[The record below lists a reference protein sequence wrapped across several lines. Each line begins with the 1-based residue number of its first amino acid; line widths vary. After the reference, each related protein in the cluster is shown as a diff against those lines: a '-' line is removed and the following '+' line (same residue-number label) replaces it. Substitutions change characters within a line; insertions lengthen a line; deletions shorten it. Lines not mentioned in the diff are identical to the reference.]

1 MYWIAHAQKHVV
13 AHLRNNRVNNTS
25 IDYQRLQKKLGHQFA
40 DESLLT
46 LSLTHRSYSKLN
58 NERLEFLGDSV
69 LSTTIAEYI
78 FNHYPEENEGILSRL
93 RSSLVKGETLADI
106 AREYALSDYL
116 IMGEG
121 ELKSGG
127 FRRDSILADVVE
139 AIIGAIFVDSGMHE
153 SQSFILRIFKSRL
166 DTLSIDKH
174 LKDPKTR
181 LQEILQSKKLPL
193 PQYVVIDIEGESHDQ
208 KFTVSCKTKLYPEP
222 VIATASTR
230 RQAEKMAATK
240 ILEFAEKENAR

>member
-1 MYWIAHAQKHVV
+1 M
-13 AHLRNNRVNNTS
+13 NNTV
-25 IDYQRLQKKLGHQFA
+25 INYQRLQKSLAYQFF

-46 LSLTHRSYSKLN
+46 LALTHRSYSKLN

-69 LSTTIAEYI
+69 LNTTIAEYI
-78 FNHYPEENEGILSRL
+78 FNHYPEENEGVLSRL
-93 RSSLVKGETLADI
+93 RANLVKGETLADI

-139 AIIGAIFVDSGMHE
+139 AIIGAIFVDAGIQE

-181 LQEILQSKKLPL
+181 LQEILQSKKMPL
-193 PQYVVIDIEGESHDQ
+193 PQYNVIDIEGESHDQ
-208 KFTVSCKTKLYPEP
+208 TFTVSCMTKLYPEQ
-222 VIATASTR
+222 VVATATTR
-230 RQAEKMAATK
+230 RQAEKIAASK
-240 ILEFAEKENAR
+240 ILEYIEKANAS

>member
-1 MYWIAHAQKHVV
+1 MNNIAI
-13 AHLRNNRVNNTS
+13 N
-25 IDYQRLQKKLGHQFA
+25 YQRLQQKLAYQFT
-40 DESLLT
+40 DESLLV
-46 LSLTHRSYSKLN
+46 LALTHRSYSKLN

-93 RSSLVKGETLADI
+93 RASLVKGETLADI
-106 AREYALSDYL
+106 AREYSLSDYL

-139 AIIGAIFVDSGMHE
+139 AIIGAIFVDSGMQE
-153 SQSFILRIFKSRL
+153 SQLFILRLFKSRL
-166 DTLSIDKH
+166 DNLSIDKH

-181 LQEILQSKKLPL
+181 LQEILQSKRLPL
-193 PQYVVIDIEGESHDQ
+193 PQYIVVDIEGESHDQ
-208 KFTVSCKTKLYPEP
+208 KFTVSCKTQLYPDK
-222 VIATASTR
+222 VVATASTR

-240 ILEFAEKENAR
+240 ILEFVEKENAC

>member
-1 MYWIAHAQKHVV
+1 MKKTEI
-13 AHLRNNRVNNTS
+13 N
-25 IDYQRLQKKLGHQFA
+25 YQRLQKKLAYQFI
-40 DESLLT
+40 DESLLA
-46 LSLTHRSYSKLN
+46 LALTHRSYSKIN

-93 RSSLVKGETLADI
+93 RASLVKGETLANI
-106 AREYALSDYL
+106 AREYSLSDYL
-116 IMGEG
+116 IMGDG

-139 AIIGAIFVDSGMHE
+139 AIIGAIFVDAGMEE
-153 SQSFILRIFKSRL
+153 SQSFILRIFEPRL
-166 DTLSIDKH
+166 LSLSIDKH

-193 PQYVVIDIEGESHDQ
+193 PQYTVVDIEGESHDQ
-208 KFTVSCKTKLYPEP
+208 QFTVSCKTKLYPEQ

-240 ILEFAEKENAR
+240 ILEFVEKKNAR